1 MSNQYEIKKSN
12 KVSQLKKK
20 ACYDKKIVYRILD
33 AGLVA
38 LMLGLTK
45 MTVLVPMLYGREKN

>member
-38 LMLGLTK
+38 HVEFNQDDDPSTY
-45 MTVLVPMLYGREKN
+45 VIWPREK